1 MVRMAQTRQRSISER
16 PIADRRLR
24 RHQRGDEFRLTALG
38 GLSAL
43 SLDALTSVAYGPE
56 SIVLILVTA
65 GAAAVTWT
73 LPVSLAIAAL
83 LAVLV
88 LSYRQVIAAH
98 PDGGG
103 AYAVAKKDLGRG
115 ASLLA
120 AASLVVDYV
129 LTVAVSLAAGAA
141 SLASAF
147 PALAGHLL
155 LITLIGLAVLT
166 AINLVGVAESAKV
179 LMGPTIVFILAIVA
193 VIVVG
198 LDRSGPVEVIG
209 TDMGPISPTAGIG
222 ILLLLRAF
230 AAGCSSLTGVEAIA
244 NAVPSFRTPAVRRA
258 QHTEIAL
265 GVLLGLLLLGLAVL
279 IGKYHTVPR
288 GDVTVLA
295 QLAAGAFGTGW
306 AFYVTNLAVTL
317 VLVLA
322 ANTSFGGLPVLLAL
336 LAKDH
341 RVPHMFGMR
350 SERPVFRYGVTALA
364 LLAAIVL
371 VVVHADTHRLLPV
384 FAIGVFIGFTLSQAG
399 LVRHWRHQRDPGWI
413 RRTALNGFGAI
424 LTAIAGIVLL
434 AEKFTE
440 GAWLLLIIVPVLVV
454 LFARTEHYYASIA
467 EQLGMGLIP
476 PKPLPAGPTLVV
488 VPVVTVSM
496 ITEQALEAAKRM
508 GGQTIAVAA
517 AIDPGATKK
526 LSAKWEKWDPGV
538 PLTVLPCPNR
548 SLVATLVGYVRK
560 QTAEGKRVTVLLAQI
575 DTRHWW
581 QRLLHNPRGPVLAAA
596 LRSRTDAIVATL
608 TVHLNRER

>member
-1 MVRMAQTRQRSISER
+1 MVGMVQTRQRNAPER

-24 RHQRGDEFRLTALG
+24 RQQRGDEFRLTALG
-38 GLSAL
+38 GLAAL

-56 SIVLILVTA
+56 SIVLVLVAA

-73 LPVSLAIAAL
+73 LPVSLAIAGL
-83 LAVLV
+83 LVVLV

-147 PALAGHLL
+147 PALAHHLL
-155 LITLIGLAVLT
+155 LITLIGLIVLT

-179 LMGPTIVFILAIVA
+179 LMGPTIVFVIAVVA

-198 LDRSGPVEVIG
+198 LARSAPVRVIG
-209 TDMGPISPTAGIG
+209 TDLGPISPTASVGIV
-222 ILLLLRAF
+222 LLLRAF

-265 GVLLGLLLLGLAVL
+265 GVLLGGMLLGLAVL

-295 QLAAGAFGTGW
+295 QLSAGAFGTGW
-306 AFYVTNLAVTL
+306 AFYITNLAVTL

-322 ANTSFGGLPVLLAL
+322 ANTSFGGLPVLLSL

-364 LLAAIVL
+364 ILAAIVL
-371 VVVHADTHRLLPV
+371 LVVRADTHRLLPV

-399 LVRHWRHQRDPGWI
+399 LVRHWRRQRGSGWI
-413 RRTALNGFGAI
+413 WRTALNGFGAI

-440 GAWLLLIIVPVLVV
+440 GAWLLLIIVPILFV
-454 LFARTEHYYASIA
+454 LFSRTERYYASVA
-467 EQLGMGLIP
+467 TQLGMGLIP
-476 PKPLPAGPTLVV
+476 PKPVPTGPALVV
-488 VPVVTVSM
+488 VPVVTVST
-496 ITEQALEAAKRM
+496 ITEQALEAAVRM
-508 GGQTIAVAA
+508 GGEVAAVAA

-526 LSAKWEKWDPGV
+526 LSAKWEQWDPGI

-560 QTAEGKRVTVLLAQI
+560 RTAEGKRVTVLLGQVEA
-575 DTRHWW
+575 RHWW

-596 LRSRTDAIVATL
+596 LRSRTDAVIATL
-608 TVHLNRER
+608 TIHLDGNH

>member
-1 MVRMAQTRQRSISER
+1 MTQTRQRSTSER

-38 GLSAL
+38 GLAAL

-56 SIVLILVTA
+56 SIVLVLVTA

-103 AYAVAKKDLGRG
+103 AYAVAKQDLGRG

-147 PALAGHLL
+147 PALADHLL

-179 LMGPTIVFILAIVA
+179 LMGPTIVFVVAIVA

-198 LDRSGPVEVIG
+198 LSRSGPVEVIG
-209 TDMGPISPTAGIG
+209 TDKGPISPTAAVG

-265 GVLLGLLLLGLAVL
+265 GVLLGLMLLGLAVL

-295 QLAAGAFGTGW
+295 QLSAGAFGTGW

-399 LVRHWRHQRDPGWI
+399 LVRHWRHQRGPGWI
-413 RRTALNGFGAI
+413 RRTALNGFGAT

-454 LFARTEHYYASIA
+454 LFARTEHYYASVA
-467 EQLGMGLIP
+467 EQLGMGLVP
-476 PKPLPAGPTLVV
+476 PTPLPTGPTLVV

-496 ITEQALEAAKRM
+496 ITEQALEAAMRM
-508 GGQTIAVAA
+508 GGQTVAVAA
-517 AIDPGATKK
+517 AIDPSATKK

-596 LRSRTDAIVATL
+596 LRSRTDAVVATL
-608 TVHLNRER
+608 TVHLNRDH

>member
-1 MVRMAQTRQRSISER
+1 MTQTRQRSTSER

-38 GLSAL
+38 GLAAL

-56 SIVLILVTA
+56 SIVLVLVTA

-103 AYAVAKKDLGRG
+103 AYAVAKQDLGRG

-141 SLASAF
+141 SVASAF
-147 PALAGHLL
+147 PALADHLL

-179 LMGPTIVFILAIVA
+179 LMGPTIVFVVAIVA

-198 LDRSGPVEVIG
+198 LSRSGPVEVIG
-209 TDMGPISPTAGIG
+209 TDKGPISPTAAVG

-265 GVLLGLLLLGLAVL
+265 GVLLGLMLLGLAVL

-295 QLAAGAFGTGW
+295 QLSAGAFGTGW

-364 LLAAIVL
+364 VLAAIVL

-399 LVRHWRHQRDPGWI
+399 LVRHWRHQRGDGWI

-454 LFARTEHYYASIA
+454 LFARTERYYASVA
-467 EQLGMGLIP
+467 EQLGMGLVP
-476 PKPLPAGPTLVV
+476 PTPLPTGPTLVV

-496 ITEQALEAAKRM
+496 ITEQALEAAMRM
-508 GGQTIAVAA
+508 GGQTVAVAA

-596 LRSRTDAIVATL
+596 LRSRTDAVVATM
-608 TVHLNRER
+608 TVHLNR

>member
-1 MVRMAQTRQRSISER
+1 MTQTRQRSTSER

-38 GLSAL
+38 GLAAL

-56 SIVLILVTA
+56 SIVLVLVTA

-103 AYAVAKKDLGRG
+103 AYAVAKQDLGRG

-147 PALAGHLL
+147 PALADHLL

-179 LMGPTIVFILAIVA
+179 LMGPTIVFVVAIVA

-198 LDRSGPVEVIG
+198 LSRSGPVEVIG
-209 TDMGPISPTAGIG
+209 TDKGPISPTAAVG

-265 GVLLGLLLLGLAVL
+265 GVLLGLMLLGLAVL

-295 QLAAGAFGTGW
+295 QLSAGAFGTGW

-399 LVRHWRHQRDPGWI
+399 LVRHWRHQRGPGWI
-413 RRTALNGFGAI
+413 RRTALNGFGAT

-454 LFARTEHYYASIA
+454 LFARTEHYYASVA
-467 EQLGMGLIP
+467 EQLGMGLVP
-476 PKPLPAGPTLVV
+476 PTPLPTGPTLVV

-496 ITEQALEAAKRM
+496 ITEQALEAAMRM
-508 GGQTIAVAA
+508 GGQTVAVAA

-596 LRSRTDAIVATL
+596 LRSRTDAVVATL
-608 TVHLNRER
+608 TVHLNRDH

>member
-1 MVRMAQTRQRSISER
+1 MVQTRQRNTSER

-24 RHQRGDEFRLTALG
+24 RHQRGDQFRLTALG
-38 GLSAL
+38 GLAAL

-56 SIVLILVTA
+56 SIVLVLVTA

-83 LAVLV
+83 LVVLV

-103 AYAVAKKDLGRG
+103 AYAVAKKDLGRR

-141 SLASAF
+141 SLASVF
-147 PALAGHLL
+147 PDLADHLL
-155 LITLIGLAVLT
+155 LVTLIGLAILT
-166 AINLVGVAESAKV
+166 AINLIGVAESAKV
-179 LMGPTIVFILAIVA
+179 LMGPTVVFVVAIIA
-193 VIVVG
+193 VIAFG
-198 LDRSGPVEVIG
+198 LARSTPVSVIG
-209 TDMGPISPTAGIG
+209 TDRGPISPTATVGIV
-222 ILLLLRAF
+222 LLLRAF

-258 QHTEIAL
+258 QHTEVAL
-265 GVLLGLLLLGLAVL
+265 GVLLGLMLLGLAVL

-295 QLAAGAFGTGW
+295 QLSAAAFGTGW

-341 RVPHMFGMR
+341 RVPHMFAMR

-364 LLAAIVL
+364 VLAAIVL
-371 VVVHADTHRLLPV
+371 LAVDADTHRLLPV
-384 FAIGVFIGFTLSQAG
+384 FAIGVFIGFTLSQVG
-399 LVRHWRHQRDPGWI
+399 LVRHWRHQRGPGWI
-413 RRTALNGFGAI
+413 WRTALNGFGAI

-440 GAWLLLIIVPVLVV
+440 GAWLLLIIVPVLIL
-454 LFARTEHYYASIA
+454 LFARTERYYAMIA
-467 EQLGMGLIP
+467 EQLGMGRIP
-476 PKPLPAGPTLVV
+476 PTPVPSGPALVV
-488 VPVVTVSM
+488 VPVVTVST
-496 ITEQALEAAKRM
+496 ITEQALEAAMRM
-508 GGQTIAVAA
+508 GGEVAAVAA

-526 LSAKWEKWDPGV
+526 LSAKWEKWDPGI

-560 QTAEGKRVTVLLAQI
+560 RTAEGKHVTVLLAEI
-575 DTRHWW
+575 DTQHWW
-581 QRLLHNPRGPVLAAA
+581 QRLLHNPRGPVLAAS

-608 TVHLNRER
+608 TIHLDRS

>member
-1 MVRMAQTRQRSISER
+1 MAQTRQRSISER

>member
-1 MVRMAQTRQRSISER
+1 MEIVVQTREPIREV

-24 RHQRGDEFRLTALG
+24 RHQRGDAFRLTALG
-38 GLSAL
+38 GLAAL

-56 SIVLILVTA
+56 SIVLVLVTA
-65 GAAAVTWT
+65 GASAVTWT

-147 PALAGHLL
+147 PALANHLL
-155 LITLIGLAVLT
+155 LVTLIGLVVLT

-179 LMGPTIVFILAIVA
+179 LMGPTIVFVVAVLA

-198 LDRSGPVEVIG
+198 LSRSAPVTIIGDAPGPL
-209 TDMGPISPTAGIG
+209 SPTGSVG

-258 QHTEIAL
+258 QHTEVAL
-265 GVLLGLLLLGLAVL
+265 GALLGLMLLGLAVL
-279 IGKYHTVPR
+279 IGRYHTVPR
-288 GDVTVLA
+288 GNVTILA
-295 QLAAGAFGTGW
+295 QLSAGAFGTGW
-306 AFYVTNLAVTL
+306 PFYVTNLAVTL

-322 ANTSFGGLPVLLAL
+322 ANTSFGGLPVLLSL

-341 RVPHMFGMR
+341 RVPHLFGMR
-350 SERPVFRYGVTALA
+350 SERPVFRYGVSALA
-364 LLAAIVL
+364 VLAAIVL
-371 VVVHADTHRLLPV
+371 VIVHADTHRLLPV

-399 LVRHWRHQRDPGWI
+399 LVRHWRRERGPGWAW
-413 RRTALNGFGAI
+413 RVALNGFGAI
-424 LTAIAGIVLL
+424 LTAVAGVVLL
-434 AEKFTE
+434 VEKFTE
-440 GAWLLLIIVPVLVV
+440 GAWLLLIIVPVLLV
-454 LFARTEHYYASIA
+454 LFDRTERYYRMVA
-467 EQLGMGLIP
+467 EQLGMGRIP
-476 PKPLPAGPTLVV
+476 PKPLPDAPTLVV
-488 VPVVTVSM
+488 VPVVTVSAV
-496 ITEQALEAAKRM
+496 TERALQTAMGM
-508 GGQTIAVAA
+508 GGEIAAVAA
-517 AIDPGATKK
+517 AIEPGSTKR
-526 LSAKWEKWDPGV
+526 LSAQWKQWDPGV

-560 QTAEGKRVTVLLAQI
+560 QTERGRRVTVLLAQVEP
-575 DTRHWW
+575 RHWW

-596 LRSRTDAIVATL
+596 LRGRTEAIVATL
-608 TVHLNRER
+608 TVRLD